1 MQGWIS
7 PDYGQCVSAPVLISS
22 VETRLPVRIVSLLY
36 PQRDRGLPVPTVS
49 LSGGHDM
56 SQLLV
61 EGEHEDRIAITATDM
76 ILQSEVAPCA
86 E

>member
-7 PDYGQCVSAPVLISS
+7 PDYGQYVSAPVLISS

-36 PQRDRGLPVPTVS
+36 PQRDREQPVPSVF
-49 LSGGHDM
+49 LSGGHDV

-61 EGEHEDRIAITATDM
+61 EGEHEDRIAITAADM
-76 ILQSEVAPCA
+76 VLESEVAPCV